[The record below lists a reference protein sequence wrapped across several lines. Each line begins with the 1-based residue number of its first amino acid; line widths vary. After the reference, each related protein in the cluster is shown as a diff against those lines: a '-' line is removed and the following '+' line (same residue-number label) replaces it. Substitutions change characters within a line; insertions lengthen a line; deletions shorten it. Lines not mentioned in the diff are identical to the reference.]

1 MKLARRSVLAGVAAG
16 MAPAQPWPAAAEGT
30 PKRGGILR
38 AYHPDS
44 PASMSL
50 LEETTISVVAPMMS
64 VFGNLV
70 VYDPHIPQNS
80 IKSVIPELAT
90 DWSWSD
96 GGNHLDFTL
105 RRGVAWHDGKPFSSA
120 DVVHTWNLIQGKL
133 DDKLRINPRAS
144 WYVNVEAVVAN
155 GDDKVSFRLKRPQP
169 ALILLLAAAG
179 API

>member
-1 MKLARRSVLAGVAAG
+1 MKLARRSILAGLAAG
-16 MAPAQPWPAAAEGT
+16 MAPVHSRRAVAADGT

-80 IKSVIPELAT
+80 MKSVIPELAT

-96 GGNHLDFTL
+96 GGKQLDFTL

-120 DVVHTWNLIQGKL
+120 DVVHTWNLVWTAPWVQE
-133 DDKLRINPRAS
+133 LRR
-144 WYVNVEAVVAN
+144 E
-155 GDDKVSFRLKRPQP
+155 F
-169 ALILLLAAAG
+169 
-179 API
+179 